1 VSANAAT
8 APPPTVTRPGG
19 ITLSEATTV
28 LAGLIAVGTVLV
40 WGWRGAGYAAT
51 TWLPGALVLLALL
64 VTVLVGARG
73 APRRP
78 DRLSTVSL
86 MALGLYTLWTY
97 ASVAWAADKGD
108 AWDGANRSLLYLTV
122 YALFLVLPWTIR
134 SGTLVLGVY
143 AAGICALAV
152 TAIARALH
160 GADPDLFIQGR
171 FAVPTEYP
179 NANALLL
186 LSGFWVGL
194 GFATRRE
201 LPAPLRAAGA
211 AAVVF
216 LPQAALLSQSRGS
229 LVAVP
234 LTAFLVV
241 ALVPGRVRTLAGLL
255 LAAAALAVT
264 WDTHL
269 RVYRVAEDG
278 GPALRDAL
286 ERSVVA
292 MALTGAAAALVG
304 LGWAL
309 LDRRVEL
316 GPVAQR
322 RLRLGAAGAAAAAV
336 AVGALLAVA
345 AQPVDRVSRGWD
357 DFTALTTDED
367 WLRQQQAASHF
378 AVGVSGSNRYDFWRV
393 AFDDFRE
400 RPLAGIG
407 ADNFAASY
415 LRGRRSGEE
424 PRYPHSLELRLLSQL
439 GIVGAALFAVFA
451 GAATAGALRAR
462 APDARPLLIGGLGIW
477 LYWLIHGSGDWFWE
491 LPALTAPAFA
501 FVGLLAALPAEAGAQ
516 RAGGRRASPLVL
528 AALVVAAVVAA
539 GSYAAPWLAARD
551 VEHAIDHWPED
562 PGGTYDRLDRARAL
576 NPLSEEPD
584 LVAGAIAARLDDRAR
599 MRRSFQRAVERNP
612 ESWYGW
618 LELALTESVDGRP
631 RVARR
636 LLQRAVTL
644 NPTDPVLADVRARLA
659 RGERVHPRSLDAVFV
674 ERVRARTR

>member
-1 VSANAAT
+1 MSANAAT
-8 APPPTVTRPGG
+8 APPAAVTRPGG
-19 ITLSEATTV
+19 ITLPEATTV
-28 LAGLIAVGTVLV
+28 LAGLIAVGIVLV

-73 APRRP
+73 TPRRP

-86 MALGLYTLWTY
+86 AALGLYTLWTY

-152 TAIARALH
+152 TAIARALQS
-160 GADPDLFIQGR
+160 ADPDLFIQGR

-201 LPAPLRAAGA
+201 LAAPLRAAGA
-211 AAVVF
+211 TAVVF

-229 LVAVP
+229 LVAFP
-234 LTAFLVV
+234 LTALLVV

-286 ERSVVA
+286 ERSVAA
-292 MALTGAAAALVG
+292 MALTAAAAALVG

-336 AVGALLAVA
+336 AVGALLVVA
-345 AQPVDRVSRGWD
+345 AHPVDRVSRAWD

-424 PRYPHSLELRLLSQL
+424 PRYPHSLEL
-439 GIVGAALFAVFA
+439 
-451 GAATAGALRAR
+451 
-462 APDARPLLIGGLGIW
+462 
-477 LYWLIHGSGDWFWE
+477 
-491 LPALTAPAFA
+491 
-501 FVGLLAALPAEAGAQ
+501 
-516 RAGGRRASPLVL
+516 
-528 AALVVAAVVAA
+528 
-539 GSYAAPWLAARD
+539 
-551 VEHAIDHWPED
+551 
-562 PGGTYDRLDRARAL
+562 
-576 NPLSEEPD
+576 
-584 LVAGAIAARLDDRAR
+584 
-599 MRRSFQRAVERNP
+599 
-612 ESWYGW
+612 
-618 LELALTESVDGRP
+618 
-631 RVARR
+631 
-636 LLQRAVTL
+636 
-644 NPTDPVLADVRARLA
+644 
-659 RGERVHPRSLDAVFV
+659 
-674 ERVRARTR
+674 